1 MPTARALNAPEYD
14 TGNLLDGLMILLG
27 AALLY
32 TSNSLKILVFIRSF
46 NNLISRHCMAAV
58 QVGLGWAVSRG
69 CKYRAGLG
77 WAGLA
82 AARLLR
88 LMKRYFRAAPGGE
101 VETHRTKGDIIY
113 LEPVICWVSAGRR

>member
-1 MPTARALNAPEYD
+1 
-14 TGNLLDGLMILLG
+14 MILLG

-58 QVGLGWAVSRG
+58 QAGLGWAVSRG

-77 WAGLA
+77 WAGRRSA
-82 AARLLR
+82 ITANEEVFQSCSRWR
-88 LMKRYFRAAPGGE
+88 GGDPP
-101 VETHRTKGDIIY
+101 H
-113 LEPVICWVSAGRR
+113 

>member
-77 WAGLA
+77 WAGRRSA
-82 AARLLR
+82 ITANEEVFQSCSRWR
-88 LMKRYFRAAPGGE
+88 GGDPP
-101 VETHRTKGDIIY
+101 H
-113 LEPVICWVSAGRR
+113 